1 MRIMKGF
8 ILTIAL
14 FVGFSVPAFA
24 DAVLTSINTKSP
36 DYVIIKNTGSS
47 EINLGGYKLV
57 EDDASWTIPGG
68 TKLAAGSSL
77 KVYCFSKKKAAA
89 EGAAFAKS
97 QSGKS
102 GVLVSIEFG
111 ISSGEKIELK
121 SKFGKTVS
129 VIQG

>member
-1 MRIMKGF
+1 MRSMKGF
-8 ILTIAL
+8 ILTVAL

-121 SKFGKTVS
+121 SKFGKTGS

>member
-1 MRIMKGF
+1 MKSL
-8 ILTIAL
+8 ILSIAL
-14 FVGFSVPAFA
+14 FVGFSAPAFA

-68 TKLAAGSSL
+68 TKLAAGNSL

-89 EGAAFAKS
+89 EGRAFAKS

-129 VIQG
+129 VIRG

>member
-1 MRIMKGF
+1 M
-8 ILTIAL
+8 
-14 FVGFSVPAFA
+14 
-24 DAVLTSINTKSP
+24 
-36 DYVIIKNTGSS
+36 
-47 EINLGGYKLV
+47 V

-68 TKLAAGSSL
+68 TKLAAGNSL

-89 EGAAFAKS
+89 EGRAFAKS

-129 VIQG
+129 VIRG

>member
-1 MRIMKGF
+1 MKSL

-14 FVGFSVPAFA
+14 FVGFSAPAFA

-68 TKLAAGSSL
+68 TKLAAGNSL

-89 EGAAFAKS
+89 EGRAFAKS

-129 VIQG
+129 VIRG

>member
-1 MRIMKGF
+1 MSSIKSL
-8 ILTIAL
+8 ILTIDL
-14 FVGFSVPAFA
+14 FVGFSAPAFA

-68 TKLAAGSSL
+68 TKLAAGNSL

-89 EGAAFAKS
+89 EGRAFAKS

-102 GVLVSIEFG
+102 VVLVSIEFG

-129 VIQG
+129 VIRG

>member
-1 MRIMKGF
+1 MKGF
-8 ILTIAL
+8 MLTIAL

-57 EDDASWTIPGG
+57 EADASWTILGG

-89 EGAAFAKS
+89 EGGAFAKS

>member
-1 MRIMKGF
+1 MKSL

-14 FVGFSVPAFA
+14 FVGFSAPAFA

-68 TKLAAGSSL
+68 TKLAAGNSL

-89 EGAAFAKS
+89 EGRAFAKS

-111 ISSGEKIELK
+111 ISSGEKIDLK

-129 VIQG
+129 VIRS

>member
-1 MRIMKGF
+1 MKSL

-14 FVGFSVPAFA
+14 FVGFSAPAFA

-68 TKLAAGSSL
+68 TKLAAGNSL

-89 EGAAFAKS
+89 GGRAFAKS
-97 QSGKS
+97 QLGKS

-129 VIQG
+129 VIRG

>member
-1 MRIMKGF
+1 MKSL

-14 FVGFSVPAFA
+14 FVGFSAPAFA

-57 EDDASWTIPGG
+57 EVDASWTIPGG
-68 TKLAAGSSL
+68 TKLAAGNSL

-89 EGAAFAKS
+89 EGRAFAKS

-129 VIQG
+129 VIRG

>member
-1 MRIMKGF
+1 MKSF

-14 FVGFSVPAFA
+14 FVGFSTPAFA

-36 DYVIIKNTGSS
+36 DCVIIKNTGSS

-89 EGAAFAKS
+89 EGRAFAKS

-129 VIQG
+129 VIRG